1 MKEKPTRMKPQRMK
15 QTGLMTSFLKV
26 SKHHVGGLLLK
37 TQLSLSFSTHKS
49 QEKKT
54 DPRKALFKIQSKR
67 PAWGRG
73 GTLGRC

>member
-1 MKEKPTRMKPQRMK
+1 MKEKPTRMKPQTMK

-37 TQLSLSFSTHKS
+37 TQLSLSFSTHNS

-54 DPRKALFKIQSKR
+54 DPRKALFSRFSQR
-67 PAWGRG
+67 DQRG
-73 GTLGRC
+73 GGAVP